1 MNQNYFFVSEEI
13 SFEEISFEEISFEE
27 TSFEEIFFEDIT
39 YEEISFQNISIG
51 YIQKSIPKNS
61 TRINTSQHKVRTYS
75 SYDMLSF
82 TLCLSRISM
91 QIACCNLIYQDRH
104 LPLCMKTIHNRS
116 FIYPTMQVNDMTM
129 VVFFRVLMIDL
140 CAEANGT

>member
-1 MNQNYFFVSEEI
+1 MILEIVSSFQSFKEI
-13 SFEEISFEEISFEE
+13 SFKEIPFEEISFEEMSFTKRFLSKRFLSKRFLMKRFLSKRFLLPISQSE
-27 TSFEEIFFEDIT
+27 
-39 YEEISFQNISIG
+39 
-51 YIQKSIPKNS
+51 NS

-104 LPLCMKTIHNRS
+104 LPLYMKTIHIRS

-129 VVFFRVLMIDL
+129 VFSSRF
-140 CAEANGT
+140 